1 MHRVS
6 KTLYHNPPRPEVSA
20 YEKTSKNYRKL
31 YQLVKHTMRPG
42 DSSKL
47 KKAFHIALAAY
58 QEHQHWGKDSDSFLQ
73 PIEVARVGAENIGLG
88 VIPIICT
95 LLYGMVKDI
104 APAEIKKEFG
114 THVAQTIR
122 KLIELE
128 YIAQFKGVN
137 DTASA
142 EAIIIAL
149 TKDPNVAL
157 IRIAENLQKMQTL
170 AHLPHE
176 QRASI
181 VSQARYIY
189 MPIAHRL
196 GLNAVKL
203 ELEDMYLKF
212 TNAKV
217 YHALTEQLKST
228 RTVRKQFIQKFS
240 KPIQEALQRK
250 NFPFTIKT
258 RIKSVASIW
267 NKMKAMGLSF
277 EQVYDIFAIRII
289 LDVPIPK
296 EKLSCWQAYE
306 VVTSLY
312 RPHPGRFRNWVSY
325 PRSNGYQSLHATVM
339 SNDGVWIEVQIR
351 TKRMDEM
358 AEKGYAAHWKYKKA
372 SNMQHIHGLDTWLS
386 QLRTALEEKSHCSN
400 ELVDTIDTSLQI
412 DTIEVFTHKSQAIS
426 LPLGATVL
434 DFAFKLGTMFGFRC
448 VGARVNNKLV
458 AYHYTLKHS
467 DQVKVITT
475 GKQRVLEDWLDFTV
489 THRARSAIKKFLQ
502 QEKEK
507 AIAKGKKLVQEHLA
521 QFPLEWNAK
530 IIEQLLVLFDEEKE
544 ENFYYKLGEGI
555 ITFQHLGN
563 FSSMPYKI
571 QRH

>member
-6 KTLYHNPPRPEVSA
+6 KTLHHKPPRTEVSA
-20 YEKTSKNYRKL
+20 YEKASKNYRKL
-31 YQLVKHTMRPG
+31 HQLVAHTMEPG

-47 KKAFHIALAAY
+47 KKAFQIALAAY
-58 QEHQHWGKDSDSFLQ
+58 QERQHGGKDSGFQ

-95 LLYGMVKDI
+95 LLYGLVKDI
-104 APAEIKKEFG
+104 APSEIKKEFG
-114 THVAQTIR
+114 THVVQTIH

-128 YIAQFKGVN
+128 SIAQFKEVN
-137 DTASA
+137 SAASA
-142 EAIIIAL
+142 DALIIAL
-149 TKDPNVAL
+149 TKEPNVAL

-170 AHLPHE
+170 ARLPHE
-176 QRASI
+176 QQSSI
-181 VSQARYIY
+181 VSQARYVY

-196 GLNAVKL
+196 GLNAVKV
-203 ELEDMYLKF
+203 ELEDLHLKF

-217 YHALTEQLKST
+217 YHTLTEQLKST
-228 RTVRKQFIQKFS
+228 RTVREQSIQRFS
-240 KPIQEALQRK
+240 KPIQEVLQRK

-267 NKMKAMGLSF
+267 NKMQAMRLSF
-277 EQVYDIFAIRII
+277 EEVYDIFAIRII
-289 LDVPIPK
+289 LDVPVSR

-306 VVTSLY
+306 VVTGLY
-312 RPHPGRFRNWVSY
+312 RPHLGRFRNWVSY

-351 TKRMDEM
+351 TKRMDEI

-386 QLRTALEEKSHCSN
+386 QLRTALEKKPHGSN

-412 DTIEVFTHKSQAIS
+412 DTIEVYTHKSHAIS

-448 VGARVNNKLV
+448 VGAQVNNKLV
-458 AYHYTLKHS
+458 AYHYILKHS
-467 DQVKVITT
+467 DQVKVLTS
-475 GKQRVLEDWLDFTV
+475 GKQQVLEDWLDFTV
-489 THRARSAIKKFLQ
+489 THQARSAIKKFLQ

-507 AIAKGKKLVQEHLA
+507 AIAKGKKLVQEQLA
-521 QFPLEWNAK
+521 QFPLKWNAK
-530 IIEQLLVLFDEEKE
+530 TIEQLLVLFDEEKAE
-544 ENFYYKLGEGI
+544 DFYYKLGEGNI
-555 ITFQHLGN
+555 SFQHLIN
-563 FSSMPYKI
+563 FSSIPYKI
-571 QRH
+571 QWH